1 MIPFRT
7 SSIGNPKA
15 FSKLNWFEISL
26 FYRKLKGMES
36 SEQSLEG
43 RLNVRL
49 EVLPGDSVLERVG
62 LAAEA
67 GFDGIAFPGRF
78 RDRFGTETLEA
89 LADLPLPI
97 RSVSLGFE
105 GSLCSPNGEE
115 RQRCH
120 DSLQRLFEFTS
131 ALGAPCVNMPPAL
144 IQDNTDR
151 FPPGREQEQDQL
163 LIDQLPELGDEA
175 EKFGILLLIEPVN
188 GFETDYLTTVGHAA
202 KICRQVDH
210 PAVGLTPDF
219 FHMQM
224 EELDLA
230 GALGAASEWVRLL
243 HVAENTRVEP
253 GPGQMDFRPGFRAL
267 KEAGYEGMVEVECR
281 KLSGPA
287 REVLP
292 RSVEYLRREWENA

>member
-78 RDRFGTETLEA
+78 RDRFGPETLEA

-97 RSVSLGFE
+97 RAVSLGFD
-105 GSLCSPNGEE
+105 GSLCSPIREE
-115 RQRCH
+115 RQRCR
-120 DSLQRLFEFTS
+120 DSLLRLFEFPR
-131 ALGAPCVNMPPAL
+131 ALGASCVNMPPAL
-144 IQDNTDR
+144 IQDNTNR
-151 FPPGREQEQDQL
+151 YPLGREQEQDQL

-175 EKFGILLLIEPVN
+175 EKFGLVLLIEPVN

-202 KICRQVDH
+202 RICRQVDH

-224 EELDLA
+224 EELDVA
-230 GALGAASEWVRLL
+230 GALVDAAEWVRLL

-253 GPGQMDFRPGFRAL
+253 GPGLMDFRPGFRAL
-267 KEAGYEGMVEVECR
+267 KDAGYEGMVEVECR

-292 RSVEYLRREWENA
+292 MSVEYLRREWENA